1 MAVREIRKLKDELLY
16 KRSREVDNIDDK
28 IKEIS
33 DDMID
38 TMYKYDGIGLAAC
51 QVGILKRIVVYD
63 TNYIKEGGEKKPIV
77 LINPVITKSSRQMIT
92 TEEGC
97 LSFPD
102 LFGYVDRHEKI
113 TVEATDL
120 KGNKMIIHA
129 KDIDAVVLQHEI
141 DHLDG
146 KVFVDIAYNTYVG
159 EKEDNTKDNKKN
171 SKNKKKGKI

>member
-16 KRSREVDNIDDK
+16 KRSREIEKVDDK
-28 IKEIS
+28 LKEIAE
-33 DDMID
+33 DMIE

-51 QVGILKRIVVYD
+51 QVGVLKRIVVYD
-63 TNYIKEGGEKKPIV
+63 TDYIKDEGVKNPKI
-77 LINPVITKSSRQMIT
+77 LINPVITKSSKQMVT

-113 TVEATDL
+113 TVECKDT
-120 KGNKMIIHA
+120 KGNKVVIHA
-129 KDIDAVVLQHEI
+129 KDIESVVLQHEI

-159 EKEDNTKDNKKN
+159 EKEDNTKDNKK
-171 SKNKKKGKI
+171 KKGKI

>member
-1 MAVREIRKLKDELLY
+1 MAIREIRKLKDEILY
-16 KRSREVDNIDDK
+16 KKSREVEKIDDK
-28 IKEIS
+28 IKYIA
-33 DDMID
+33 DDMIE

-51 QVGILKRIVVYD
+51 QVGILKRIVTYD
-63 TNYIKEGGEKKPIV
+63 TDYIKEGGHKNPKI
-77 LINPVITKSSRQMIT
+77 LINPVITKSSKQMIT

-113 TVEATDL
+113 TVEAKDI
-120 KGNKMIIHA
+120 KGNKVVIHA
-129 KDIDAVVLQHEI
+129 KDVESVVLQHEL

-159 EKEDNTKDNKKN
+159 EKEDNTKEDIKKG
-171 SKNKKKGKI
+171 KKFKKGKI

>member
-1 MAVREIRKLKDELLY
+1 MAVREIRKLKDEILY
-16 KRSREVDNIDDK
+16 KKSREVEKIDDK

-33 DDMID
+33 EDMAE
-38 TMYKYDGIGLAAC
+38 TMYKYDGIGIAAC

-63 TNYIKEGGEKKPIV
+63 SDYVKEDDVKNPKV
-77 LINPVITKSSRQMIT
+77 LINPVITKSSKQMVT

-113 TVEATDL
+113 TVEAKDL
-120 KGNKMIIHA
+120 NGNKITIHA
-129 KDIDAVVLQHEI
+129 KDVEAVVLQHEI

-146 KVFVDIAYNTYVG
+146 KVFVDIAYDTYVG

-171 SKNKKKGKI
+171 KKGRI

>member
-16 KRSREVDNIDDK
+16 KKSREVEVIDDK
-28 IKEIS
+28 IKEIAN
-33 DDMID
+33 DMIE
-38 TMYKYDGIGLAAC
+38 TMYKYDGIGIAAC

-63 TNYIKEGGEKKPIV
+63 SEYVKDDGVKNPKV
-77 LINPVITKSSRQMIT
+77 LINPVITKSSKQMVT

-113 TVEATDL
+113 TVEAKDL
-120 KGNKMIIHA
+120 NGSKIIIHA
-129 KDIDAVVLQHEI
+129 KDVESIVLQHEI

-146 KVFVDIAYNTYVG
+146 RVFVDIAYNTYVG
-159 EKEDNTKDNKKN
+159 EKEDSTKDSKNNKKYK
-171 SKNKKKGKI
+171 KNKK